1 MISKIR
7 FFLTYLLLAGLLVT
21 GSMTM
26 KNSFLL
32 FSDHAHWGMTS
43 FQLASTDSLQK
54 TILTEWDRQNNY
66 AFERDYGAD
75 IVKGENIC
83 GPEMAKRQ
91 IQSDFFFIFFYVAAG
106 IMLFNRYV
114 KDRPL
119 YRATKMADSNPE
131 NKDHHAVSQ
140 EKALRYFL
148 SKREFVYLITAL
160 VIAAIFDVLEN
171 HYLLKSIE
179 RFNQGLPGE
188 AFLASSM
195 AKAKFLLLILVFLY
209 FAFRIN
215 LLKRLSY
222 WLSGLSTGFMNLLVI
237 TWQFRIVVIL
247 QLIFFA
253 LVNLSDQG
261 QDLMVT
267 INTSTPGTILL
278 LTSVCILAAMNWY
291 LPKLYI
297 KAPEKVNLVV
307 QKGTSFDK
315 DEEKTPLDYA
325 RLLGILT
332 FFIPALAMLKTMQLY
347 HIPYFLD
354 DIPAMLLLL
363 VSIWLSVW
371 IIRRRKI
378 ERFYIRNGEFLI
390 ARYWISILMMISL
403 CGAFYFIQ
411 LINGFGKLSFLCMDL
426 FLLGSGFLITVTL
439 RDKLEK
445 RYNFNMA
452 RLSVIAGLIA
462 ALFFILFNLDFIIIP
477 LTALNR
483 FFTLN
488 IVIWALIGYAL
499 LFSFLLALSNRWRIQ
514 LITILLVCAAIGS
527 AKWISSFHE
536 VEVSASESAPR
547 DSLNEYVRCWLDSR
561 RDEIEQFAKNNPD
574 SMGYPVY
581 FVNSYGG
588 GIRAAAWATM
598 VISRLNQKINSAELH
613 SGAQFTHHVFSYSGA
628 SGGTVGFSLLCAFQ
642 NKPELA
648 VQMLNPNCVKEVFR
662 KDYLTGN
669 IVGIFGRD
677 IPMSVLGTDFYDDR
691 ARLQEK
697 ILGYSL
703 NKNYQIDY
711 DIPLS
716 RLYPS
721 QKTDIPLLFSNTFDI
736 NTAHKG
742 ITAPVLL
749 NKDDFPAVIFIQDL
763 LKGKDI
769 PLSAAAFLSARFPYV
784 SPTGKFDQE
793 HHFMDGGTIENSG
806 GQTSLQIIRVFER
819 VCKEKAYSNLKLSI
833 NLLSLS
839 NSVKSIDAPKPAK
852 NLYELLGPVQGLLN
866 TIGGNGNAADSTN
879 AAVARQQG
887 WNYRPFSPTEVKID
901 RSWPVLP
908 LGWQISDDALEEMKR
923 SIESREQDSLLN
935 MVLGKLWKS
944 DNKGN

>member
-1 MISKIR
+1 MINKIR
-7 FFLTYLLLAGLLVT
+7 FFIPYLLLAGLLVT
-21 GSMTM
+21 GSMTL

-43 FQLASTDSLQK
+43 FQLASENNLQK
-54 TILTEWDRQNNY
+54 TILTEWDRPDNY

-83 GPEMAKRQ
+83 GPEMAKRN
-91 IQSDFFFIFFYVAAG
+91 IHADFFFIFFYVAAG
-106 IMLFNRYV
+106 IVLFNRYV
-114 KDRPL
+114 ENRPL
-119 YRATKMADSNPE
+119 YRATKIADSNPE
-131 NKDHHAVSQ
+131 SKDHAVIAQ
-140 EKALRYFL
+140 EKALLYFL
-148 SKREFVYLITAL
+148 SRKEFFYLITAL

-171 HYLLKSIE
+171 IYLLKSIE

-188 AFLASSM
+188 ALLASSM
-195 AKAKFLLLILVFLY
+195 AKAKFLLLIIVFLY

-222 WLSGLSTGFMNLLVI
+222 WLSGLSTGFMDLLTI

-247 QLIFFA
+247 QLVFFA
-253 LVNLSDQG
+253 LLNLSDQG

-267 INTSTPGTILL
+267 INTSTTGTILL

-297 KAPEKVNLVV
+297 KAPAKVNLVV
-307 QKGTSFDK
+307 QKGTSFDEH
-315 DEEKTPLDYA
+315 EEKIPLDYA

-363 VSIWLSVW
+363 VSIWLGVQ
-371 IIRRRKI
+371 IIRRKRI
-378 ERFYIRNGEFLI
+378 ERFYLKDGELLV
-390 ARYWISILMMISL
+390 AKYWISIFIIVGL

-411 LINGFGKLSFLCMDL
+411 LLNGFGKLSFLCMDL

-439 RDKLEK
+439 RDNLEK

-452 RLSVIAGLIA
+452 RLAVIAGLAA
-462 ALFFILFNLDFIIIP
+462 ALFFILFNLDFVIIP
-477 LTALNR
+477 LTAIDR

-488 IVIWALIGYAL
+488 IVIWALITYAL
-499 LFSFLLALSNRWRIQ
+499 LFSFLLALSNKWRIQ
-514 LITILLVCAAIGS
+514 LITILLVCSAIGS

-536 VEVSASESAPR
+536 VEVSNNNSAPR
-547 DSLNEYVRCWLDSR
+547 DSLTQYVRYWLDDHR
-561 RDEIEQFAKNNPD
+561 KEIEQFAKNDPD
-574 SMGYPVY
+574 STGYPVY

-598 VISRLNQKINSAELH
+598 VISRLNQKINS
-613 SGAQFTHHVFSYSGA
+613 SGLPSGEAFTRHVFSYSGA

-642 NKPELA
+642 KKAGLA
-648 VQMLNPNCVKEVFR
+648 DKMMDLDYVKEVFR

-677 IPMSVLGTDFYDDR
+677 VPMSVLGADFYDDR

-716 RLYPS
+716 TLYPS
-721 QKTDIPLLFSNTFDI
+721 KHTDIPLLFSNTFDI

-784 SPTGKFDQE
+784 SPTGKFDQD
-793 HHFMDGGTIENSG
+793 HHFTDGGTIENSG

-819 VCKEKAYSNLKLSI
+819 VRKEEAYNNLRLSI

-879 AAVARQQG
+879 AAMARQQK
-887 WNYRPFSPTEVKID
+887 WKHHPFAPTEVKIN

-923 SIESREQDSLLN
+923 SILIHGQDSLLN
-935 MVLGKLWKS
+935 NVLGKLWKG
-944 DNKGN
+944 NKKGR